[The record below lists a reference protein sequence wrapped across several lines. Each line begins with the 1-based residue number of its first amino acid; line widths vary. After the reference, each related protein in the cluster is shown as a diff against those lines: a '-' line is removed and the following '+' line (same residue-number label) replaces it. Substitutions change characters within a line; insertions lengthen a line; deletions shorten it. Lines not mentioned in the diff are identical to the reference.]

1 MYLCQYDFVKQNYIR
16 YDRDTDDDA
25 TRIECIK
32 TNYNLD
38 NHVIPIRIE
47 K

>member
-25 TRIECIK
+25 IGIECIK
-32 TNYNLD
+32 KT
-38 NHVIPIRIE
+38 VIWMIM
-47 K
+47 